1 MFLLLEFCEGE
12 AKLHTLFSLL
22 IDKETSELLA
32 VTHSCFLSIELV
44 ARDIA
49 YKCMRVI
56 VLLRCDKRKRGCDL
70 TRGEHILSSF
80 GGLILLVWQTVY
92 F

>member
-56 VLLRCDKRKRGCDL
+56 VLLRCDKRKEDVTSHGVS
-70 TRGEHILSSF
+70 TSS
-80 GGLILLVWQTVY
+80 LLLVG
-92 F
+92 